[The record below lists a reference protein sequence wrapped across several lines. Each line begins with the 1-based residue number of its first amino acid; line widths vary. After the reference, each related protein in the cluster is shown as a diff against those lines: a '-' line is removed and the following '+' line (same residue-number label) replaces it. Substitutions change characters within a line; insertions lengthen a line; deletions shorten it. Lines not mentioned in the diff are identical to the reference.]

1 MWPRVGIVAGGIGLA
16 VLSVAAVAHYGTHR
30 EARTEP
36 VIDEASILSPSA
48 KERPRRVAM
57 SAAFVSEQGVPVY
70 GEIISYLSEK
80 TGVRYELVSGL
91 GYGTINEMLKSGVV
105 DYGFVCGYPYI
116 LAHDKPRPEVD
127 VLAGPIMKNPRYGG
141 KPVYFSDLIVRK
153 DSPLRSLRDLAG
165 RTYVYNEELSN
176 SGYNMPRS
184 HLVELG
190 LTHGFFGKVLR
201 SGSHEESIRMVAE
214 GLADASYVDSLVLE
228 YDRDGA
234 HGPAAEVR
242 VIESLGPSPV
252 VPLVASSKTSAEE
265 RERLMHQLLT
275 MHLDPRGR
283 QILDKALVA
292 RFVAVSDKDYD
303 PLRAMDQRAK
313 DEGFLV
319 IK

>member
-1 MWPRVGIVAGGIGLA
+1 MRSRVGIVAGAIGLA
-16 VLSVAAVAHYGTHR
+16 VLLMAVVARYGAYR
-30 EARTEP
+30 EARMVPATSA
-36 VIDEASILSPSA
+36 ASTSPSSA
-48 KERPRRVAM
+48 EARPRRVAM

-80 TGVRYELVSGL
+80 SGVRYELVSGL
-91 GYGTINEMLKSGVV
+91 GYGTINEMLKSGAV

-116 LAHDKPRPEVD
+116 LAHDKSRPEVD

-184 HLVELG
+184 HLVDLG

-228 YDRDGA
+228 YDQDGVR
-234 HGPAAEVR
+234 GPATEVR

-265 RERLMHQLLT
+265 RERLMRQLLT

-292 RFVAVSDKDYD
+292 RFVAVTDKDYD
-303 PLRAMDQRAK
+303 PLRAMDKRAK
-313 DEGFLV
+313 DAGFLV